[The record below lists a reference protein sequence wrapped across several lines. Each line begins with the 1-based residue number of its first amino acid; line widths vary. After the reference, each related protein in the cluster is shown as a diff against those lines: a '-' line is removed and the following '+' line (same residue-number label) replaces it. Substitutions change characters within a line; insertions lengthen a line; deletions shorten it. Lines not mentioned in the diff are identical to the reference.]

1 MGRDEGTRQNSM
13 QKSQSMEECRDRP
26 ECTKDVQQ
34 KCLDFSTPTEAG
46 AQVNIVNNA
55 TQLQARNE
63 HCQPK
68 SLVDTDGWCHRHVE
82 SAYKRGVHPGCVC
95 TLWVYCWTLIVDE
108 SVASPRAIER
118 AGVLQKAAKRN
129 IVPKFHPSKENL
141 L

>member
-68 SLVDTDGWCHRHVE
+68 SLVDTDWLVPSPCGICVQT
-82 SAYKRGVHPGCVC
+82 RG
-95 TLWVYCWTLIVDE
+95 
-108 SVASPRAIER
+108 ASRLCMHTV
-118 AGVLQKAAKRN
+118 GVLLDTHCR
-129 IVPKFHPSKENL
+129 
-141 L
+141 